1 MQTFKIQTI
10 HEKIKNDSASLRI
23 KYIVDFFQF
32 SNQFSFWNMTLNL
45 RKIINQV
52 VL

>member
-23 KYIVDFFQF
+23 KYTVDFFQF
-32 SNQFSFWNMTLNL
+32 SNQFSFWNMT
-45 RKIINQV
+45 
-52 VL
+52 